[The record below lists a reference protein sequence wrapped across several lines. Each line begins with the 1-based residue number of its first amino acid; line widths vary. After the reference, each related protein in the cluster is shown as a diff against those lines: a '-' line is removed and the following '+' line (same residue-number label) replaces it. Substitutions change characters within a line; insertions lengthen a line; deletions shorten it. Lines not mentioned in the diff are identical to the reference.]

1 MVLYLDFVVYEVRK
15 DMGREKESSS
25 VTNMVLQLARRG
37 RQGLAVAGIA
47 GLLTVAMTVSGQGQG
62 NDLAA
67 MQVRLDQL
75 EEQVRIYS
83 GQMEGMQF
91 QITQLHTL
99 LERIQEDNEFRFQQL
114 EGGGLGETDAVTPS
128 GGDMPA
134 DRLPQETDEL
144 PSDLSNVPVEIDG
157 SVLMGDEDLN
167 GGAEPDGEGLY
178 ASEVYGQDGVILG
191 PPEGELGTTPQSEP
205 LNLSFD
211 PNQVPL
217 NEGDANAQYQAGYEA
232 VVRGE
237 YAFAEDQFRQ
247 FVSLFPDHPQASD
260 ATYWLG
266 DALIQRGAYDEAAAV
281 LLTGF
286 ESYPTST
293 RAPDILLKLGMA
305 LHGTGEFD
313 TACRT
318 YSEVLR
324 RYPDS
329 TQSFKDRVTAEQA
342 RAGC

>member
-1 MVLYLDFVVYEVRK
+1 MANFVSRLV
-15 DMGREKESSS
+15 
-25 VTNMVLQLARRG
+25 ARG
-37 RQGLAVAGIA
+37 RQGLAVIGVAGF
-47 GLLTVAMTVSGQGQG
+47 LTVAMTVSGQGQG

-67 MQVRLDQL
+67 MQVRLGQL

-83 GQMEGMQF
+83 GQIEGMQF

-99 LERIQEDNEFRFQQL
+99 IERMQEDNEFRFQQL
-114 EGGGLGETDAVTPS
+114 EGGGSGESDAVTPS
-128 GGDMPA
+128 GGEMPT
-134 DRLPQETDEL
+134 DRLPQDPGL

-157 SVLMGDEDLN
+157 SVLMGDEDLY
-167 GGAEPDGEGLY
+167 GDIPSDGEGLF
-178 ASEVYGQDGVILG
+178 ASEVFGEDGVILG
-191 PPEGELGTTPQSEP
+191 PPEGELGSTLPSQP
-205 LNLSFD
+205 LNLDFD
-211 PNQVPL
+211 PNAVPL
-217 NEGDANAQYQAGYEA
+217 NDGDANAQYQAGYDA
-232 VVRGE
+232 IVRGE

-247 FVSLFPDHPQASD
+247 FVALFPEHPQASD

-293 RAPDILLKLGMA
+293 RAPDILLKLGVA

-329 TQSFKDRVTAEQA
+329 TQSFKDRVAAEQA

>member
-1 MVLYLDFVVYEVRK
+1 VPLNGARISVRAISADTAYASGK
-15 DMGREKESSS
+15 SGVILKTVDGGALWYQQETPVTEDLGRVHFQNSNNGFA
-25 VTNMVLQLARRG
+25 VGTNGTILKAGNRG
-37 RQGLAVAGIA
+37 
-47 GLLTVAMTVSGQGQG
+47 
-62 NDLAA
+62 
-67 MQVRLDQL
+67 
-75 EEQVRIYS
+75 
-83 GQMEGMQF
+83 
-91 QITQLHTL
+91 
-99 LERIQEDNEFRFQQL
+99 DNW
-114 EGGGLGETDAVTPS
+114 S
-128 GGDMPA
+128 GGPFKRSLKGVHFANA
-134 DRLPQETDEL
+134 DTGW
-144 PSDLSNVPVEIDG
+144 VV
-157 SVLMGDEDLN
+157 
-167 GGAEPDGEGLY
+167 
-178 ASEVYGQDGVILG
+178 GQDGVILG

>member
-1 MVLYLDFVVYEVRK
+1 MSNLVSRLAGGG
-15 DMGREKESSS
+15 GR
-25 VTNMVLQLARRG
+25 
-37 RQGLAVAGIA
+37 IA
-47 GLLTVAMTVSGQGQG
+47 AILGSAALLTVAMTVSGQGQG
-62 NDLAA
+62 NDLAT

-83 GQMEGMQF
+83 GQIEGMQF

-99 LERIQEDNEFRFQQL
+99 LERMQEDNEFRFQQL
-114 EGGGLGETDAVTPS
+114 EGGGLGETDAATTS
-128 GGDMPA
+128 GGVTPA
-134 DRLPQETDEL
+134 DRLPQETEPQALPQVDFNAVYPDE
-144 PSDLSNVPVEIDG
+144 G
-157 SVLMGDEDLN
+157 TLMGDEDLY
-167 GGAEPDGEGLY
+167 GEDVYTGTDEDLY
-178 ASEVYGQDGVILG
+178 ASQVFGEEGVIQGAPESPLG
-191 PPEGELGTTPQSEP
+191 ETSPSVP
-205 LNLSFD
+205 LDFSFD
-211 PNQVPL
+211 PNAPVL
-217 NEGDANAQYQAGYEA
+217 NDGDANAQYQAGYDA

-247 FVSLFPDHPQASD
+247 FVALFPDHPQAPD

-266 DALIQRGAYDEAAAV
+266 DALIQRGDYDEAAVV
-281 LLTGF
+281 LLNGF

-293 RAPDILLKLGMA
+293 RAPDILLKLGVS

-329 TQSFKDRVTAEQA
+329 TQAFRDRVVAEQA

>member
-1 MVLYLDFVVYEVRK
+1 MSNLVSRLAGGG
-15 DMGREKESSS
+15 GRLTAILGS
-25 VTNMVLQLARRG
+25 A
-37 RQGLAVAGIA
+37 A
-47 GLLTVAMTVSGQGQG
+47 LLTVAMTVSGQGQG
-62 NDLAA
+62 NDLAT

-83 GQMEGMQF
+83 GQIEGMQF

-99 LERIQEDNEFRFQQL
+99 LERMQEDNEFRFQQL
-114 EGGGLGETDAVTPS
+114 EGGGLGETDAATTS
-128 GGDMPA
+128 GGVMPA
-134 DRLPQETDEL
+134 DRLPQETQAL
-144 PSDLSNVPVEIDG
+144 PSVDFDTVYPDEGL
-157 SVLMGDEDLN
+157 LLGDEDLYGEDVYI
-167 GGAEPDGEGLY
+167 GGDDDLY
-178 ASEVYGQDGVILG
+178 ASQVYGQDGVVLG
-191 PPEGELGTTPQSEP
+191 PPEGQLGTTPPSQP
-205 LNLSFD
+205 LDLSFD
-211 PNQVPL
+211 PDAPVL
-217 NEGDANAQYQAGYEA
+217 NDGDANAQYRAGYDA
-232 VVRGE
+232 IVRGE

-247 FVSLFPDHPQASD
+247 FVALFPTHAQAPD

-266 DALIQRGAYDEAAAV
+266 DALIQRGEYDEAAVV

-293 RAPDILLKLGMA
+293 RAPDLLLKLGVA

-329 TQSFKDRVTAEQA
+329 TQAFRDRVVAEQA

>member
-1 MVLYLDFVVYEVRK
+1 MVSRLV
-15 DMGREKESSS
+15 
-25 VTNMVLQLARRG
+25 RRG
-37 RQGLAVAGIA
+37 RQGLAVAGVA
-47 GLLTVAMTVSGQGQG
+47 GLLTVAMTVAGQGQG
-62 NDLAA
+62 NDLAS

-75 EEQVRIYS
+75 EEQVRLYS
-83 GQMEGMQF
+83 GQIEGMQF

-99 LERIQEDNEFRFQQL
+99 LERMQEDNEFRFQQL
-114 EGGGLGETDAVTPS
+114 EGGGLGESDAVTSS
-128 GGDMPA
+128 GGAMPA
-134 DRLPQETDEL
+134 DRLPQDSQL

-157 SVLMGDEDLN
+157 SVLMGDEDLYGDAPSN
-167 GGAEPDGEGLY
+167 GDGLY

-191 PPEGELGTTPQSEP
+191 APEGPLGATPPSQP

-211 PNQVPL
+211 PNQRPL

-260 ATYWLG
+260 AVYWLG
-266 DALIQRGAYDEAAAV
+266 DALIQRGAYDEAADV

-293 RAPDILLKLGMA
+293 RAPDILLKLGVA

-329 TQSFKDRVTAEQA
+329 TQAFKDRVASEQA

>member
-1 MVLYLDFVVYEVRK
+1 MA
-15 DMGREKESSS
+15 
-25 VTNMVLQLARRG
+25 NMVSRLAERG
-37 RQGLAVAGIA
+37 RQGLAVIGVA

-62 NDLAA
+62 NDLAQ

-83 GQMEGMQF
+83 GQIEGMQF

-99 LERIQEDNEFRFQQL
+99 LERMQEDNEFRFQQL
-114 EGGGLGETDAVTPS
+114 EGGGLGESDAVTPS
-128 GGDMPA
+128 GSDMQA
-134 DRLPQETDEL
+134 DRLPQETNQI

-157 SVLMGDEDLN
+157 SVLMGDEDL
-167 GGAEPDGEGLY
+167 AGEGQI
-178 ASEVYGQDGVILG
+178 EGDVTGQEGVILG
-191 PPEGELGTTPQSEP
+191 PPEGQLGATPPSQP
-205 LNLSFD
+205 LDLSFD
-211 PNQVPL
+211 PSRIPL
-217 NEGDANAQYQAGYEA
+217 NDGDANAQYQAGYEA

-237 YAFAEDQFRQ
+237 FAFAEDQFRQ
-247 FVSLFPDHPQASD
+247 FVALFPEHPQASD

-266 DALIQRGAYDEAAAV
+266 DALIQRGAFDEAADT

-293 RAPDILLKLGMA
+293 RAPDILLKLGVA

-329 TQSFKDRVTAEQA
+329 TQSFKERVAAEQA

>member
-1 MVLYLDFVVYEVRK
+1 MA
-15 DMGREKESSS
+15 
-25 VTNMVLQLARRG
+25 NMVSQLARRG
-37 RQGLAVAGIA
+37 RQGLALASVA

-62 NDLAA
+62 NDLAHLL
-67 MQVRLDQL
+67 VRLDQL

-83 GQMEGMQF
+83 GQIEGMQF

-99 LERIQEDNEFRFQQL
+99 LERMQEDNEFRFQQL
-114 EGGGLGETDAVTPS
+114 EGGGLGESDAVTAS
-128 GGDMPA
+128 GGEMPA
-134 DRLPQETDEL
+134 DRLPQQTDQI
-144 PSDLSNVPVEIDG
+144 PADLSNVPVEIDG
-157 SVLMGDEDLN
+157 SVLMGDEDIRD
-167 GGAEPDGEGLY
+167 EGELEDGLY
-178 ASEVYGQDGVILG
+178 PSEVNGQNGVILG
-191 PPEGELGTTPQSEP
+191 PPEGQLGSTPPSQP
-205 LNLSFD
+205 LDLSFD
-211 PNQVPL
+211 PSRIPL
-217 NEGDANAQYQAGYEA
+217 NDGDANAQYQAGYEA

-237 YAFAEDQFRQ
+237 FAFAEDQFRQ
-247 FVSLFPDHPQASD
+247 FVALFPDHPQASD

-266 DALIQRGAYDEAAAV
+266 DALIQRGAYDQAADV

-293 RAPDILLKLGMA
+293 RAPDILLKLGVA

-329 TQSFKDRVTAEQA
+329 TQSFRDRVATEQA

>member
-1 MVLYLDFVVYEVRK
+1 M
-15 DMGREKESSS
+15 
-25 VTNMVLQLARRG
+25 TNMVSRLVRRG
-37 RQGLAVAGIA
+37 RQGLAVAGVA
-47 GLLTVAMTVSGQGQG
+47 GLLTVAMTVAGQGQG
-62 NDLAA
+62 NDLAS

-75 EEQVRIYS
+75 EEQVRLYS
-83 GQMEGMQF
+83 GQIEGMQF

-99 LERIQEDNEFRFQQL
+99 LERMQEDNEFRFQQL
-114 EGGGLGETDAVTPS
+114 EGGGLGESDAVTSS
-128 GGDMPA
+128 GGAMPA
-134 DRLPQETDEL
+134 DRLPQDSQL

-157 SVLMGDEDLN
+157 SVLMGDEDLYGDAPSN
-167 GGAEPDGEGLY
+167 GDGLY

-191 PPEGELGTTPQSEP
+191 APEGPLGATPPSQP

-211 PNQVPL
+211 PNQRPL

-260 ATYWLG
+260 AVYWLG
-266 DALIQRGAYDEAAAV
+266 DALIQRGAYDEAADV

-293 RAPDILLKLGMA
+293 RAPDILLKLGVA

-329 TQSFKDRVTAEQA
+329 TQAFKDRVASEQA